1 MASLL
6 AERGERVQAH
16 DRLTAVYGDFV
27 EGFDTP
33 DLHDAKVLIDQLS

>member
-1 MASLL
+1 
-6 AERGERVQAH
+6 V
-16 DRLTAVYGDFV
+16 VYDDFE